1 MTEDEPISNGCHD
14 RLMSEVSTEDI
25 KPQTFIVKAL
35 RSESFCGGEL
45 KSLVSLGRRVNRSGS
60 LYIPPKISDQLIQK
74 TQKQKRGKVDHTM
87 YLKERGTIRDMIL
100 QGEIEEARQYLIG
113 EMPEFYNHSTQTRA
127 VIDALKFLSLVEGS
141 ELENAIEFSCSQ
153 FPQYAS
159 EPLKYA
165 IQTKNNRGQ
174 LQTMPIINLTAL
186 LCYSH
191 PLQSEYA
198 YLLSEEQRHLLIDG
212 INNEIIS
219 KHIFLVTHFA
229 IEFGNKIVGKAPLSQ
244 MENVF

>member
-1 MTEDEPISNGCHD
+1 
-14 RLMSEVSTEDI
+14 
-25 KPQTFIVKAL
+25 
-35 RSESFCGGEL
+35 
-45 KSLVSLGRRVNRSGS
+45 
-60 LYIPPKISDQLIQK
+60 
-74 TQKQKRGKVDHTM
+74 
-87 YLKERGTIRDMIL
+87 
-100 QGEIEEARQYLIG
+100 
-113 EMPEFYNHSTQTRA
+113 
-127 VIDALKFLSLVEGS
+127 
-141 ELENAIEFSCSQ
+141 
-153 FPQYAS
+153 
-159 EPLKYA
+159 
-165 IQTKNNRGQ
+165 
-174 LQTMPIINLTAL
+174 MPIINLTAL